1 MTAQAQNNKG
11 LKPTA
16 DYFENGATWEHG
28 VYANLEASRKRA
40 WIVAFLSLGLAF
52 ACVLCLILLLPLKT
66 FEPYVV
72 TVDQSSGY
80 TEITRPLK
88 QGAISE
94 QTAITESN
102 LVRYVTLRESY
113 NPHITRENYSLVALL
128 SDQKA
133 LQEYEELWNENNPE
147 NPSRI
152 AGGKGTTDVKI
163 KSVSPLNDETSQV
176 RFMTRTRKENRV
188 YESHW
193 NAIITFRYTQKPMKM
208 LERFDN
214 PLGFQVISY
223 RKSQEILEK

>member
-1 MTAQAQNNKG
+1 MTTPNKNK

-16 DYFENGATWEHG
+16 DYFEKGATWEHG
-28 VYANLEASRKRA
+28 LYANLENSRKRA
-40 WIVAFLSLGLAF
+40 WIVAFLSLGLA
-52 ACVLCLILLLPLKT
+52 AASILCLILILPLKT

-80 TEITRPLK
+80 TEITRALK
-88 QGAISE
+88 KGALSE
-94 QTAITESN
+94 QDAITESN

-113 NPHITRENYSLVALL
+113 NPHITQENYSLVALL

-163 KSVSPLNDETSQV
+163 KSVSFLNNETAQV
-176 RFMTRTRKENRV
+176 RFMTQTRKENRV
-188 YESHW
+188 YQSHW

-208 LERFDN
+208 LQRFEN
-214 PLGFQVISY
+214 PLGFQAISY

>member
-1 MTAQAQNNKG
+1 MPTRNTG
-11 LKPTA
+11 LKATG
-16 DYFENGATWEHG
+16 DYFESGKTWEHST
-28 VYANLEASRKRA
+28 YANLESSRKRA
-40 WIVAFLSLGLAF
+40 WIVAFLALGVALASI
-52 ACVLCLILLLPLKT
+52 LCLILILPLKT

-80 TEITRPLK
+80 TEITRALK
-88 QGAISE
+88 KGAMTE
-94 QTAITESN
+94 QAAITESN
-102 LVRYVTLRESY
+102 LVRYVVLRETY
-113 NPHITRENYSLVALL
+113 NPHITHENYNNVALL

-152 AGGKGTTDVKI
+152 AGARGTTDVKI
-163 KSVSPLNDETSQV
+163 KSVSFLNDETAQV
-176 RFMTRTRKENRV
+176 RFATQTRKENRL

-193 NAIITFRYTQKPMKM
+193 NAIVTFRYTQKPMKM
-208 LERFDN
+208 LERFQN

>member
-1 MTAQAQNNKG
+1 MTTQNNKIVN
-11 LKPTA
+11 PTA

-28 VYANLEASRKRA
+28 IYANLESSRKRA
-40 WIVAFLSLGLAF
+40 WIIAFIALGLAM
-52 ACVLCLILLLPLKT
+52 ASILCLILLLPLKT

-80 TEITRPLK
+80 TEITRSLK
-88 QGAISE
+88 KGALSE
-94 QTAITESN
+94 QEAITESN
-102 LVRYVTLRESY
+102 LVRYVSLRESF
-113 NPHITRENYSLVALL
+113 NPHITRENYNLVALL

-133 LQEYEELWNENNPE
+133 LQEYEELWNENNPD

-152 AGGKGTTDVKI
+152 AGGKGTTDAKI
-163 KSVSPLNDETSQV
+163 KSVSFLNDETAQV
-176 RFMTRTRKENRV
+176 RFMTQTRKENRV
-188 YESHW
+188 YQLHW

-208 LERFDN
+208 LQRFEN

>member
-1 MTAQAQNNKG
+1 MTAQNNKA
-11 LKPTA
+11 LKPSA

-28 VYANLEASRKRA
+28 VYANLENSRKRA
-40 WIVAFLSLGLAF
+40 WVVAFLSLGLA
-52 ACVLCLILLLPLKT
+52 AASILCLILLLPLKT

-88 QGAISE
+88 QGALSE
-94 QTAITESN
+94 QEAITDSN

-113 NPHITRENYSLVALL
+113 NPHITHENYNLVALL

-163 KSVSPLNDETSQV
+163 KSVSPLNNETSQV
-176 RFMTRTRKENRV
+176 RFLTRTRKENRV